1 MKILVLENNPKELT
15 LIEQALSGKRN
26 VLIPITSSEQAAPY
40 IMSGESRFLIANW
53 DTSDLRTSRFM
64 TRARAINPAEPI
76 YILLTTAKNLD
87 EGIEP
92 TGMDDIIQRPFKA
105 ADLKNRV
112 AMAERIISLASH
124 LAVARDQLENQA
136 VFDELTG
143 FLGRKAFLRQSA
155 AELER
160 SRRAS
165 LPMSMIALD
174 IDNFKII
181 NDTFGSETGDQV
193 LQVVAQTIRE
203 KSRPYDCIGR
213 WAGDEFL
220 LVLAGV
226 IGADAEKVSE
236 RVIAGVRGT
245 RIEVPNEPPLNVKIS
260 AGIASVA
267 RISTS
272 ADIEPLIQQAR
283 QAMSRAKEAGGNQI
297 FLVYV

>member
-1 MKILVLENNPKELT
+1 MKILVLENNPKELA
-15 LIEQALSGKRN
+15 LIDQALSGKRH
-26 VLIPITSSEQAAPY
+26 VLIPITSSEQASPY
-40 IMSGESRFLIANW
+40 IQSGDSRFLIANW
-53 DTSDLRTSRFM
+53 DTSDLSTSRFIS
-64 TRARAINPAEPI
+64 RARAINPAEPI
-76 YILLTTAKNLD
+76 YILLTTMKNLD
-87 EGIEP
+87 DGIEP

-112 AMAERIISLASH
+112 AMAERIISLASS
-124 LAVARDQLENQA
+124 LAVAKDQLDSQA
-136 VFDELTG
+136 VFDNLTG
-143 FLGRKAFLRQSA
+143 FMGRKAFLRQSA

-165 LPMSMIALD
+165 LPISFIALD

-181 NDTFGSETGDQV
+181 NDTFGTKTGDDV
-193 LQVVAQTIRE
+193 LQVLSQTIRE

-213 WAGDEFL
+213 WSGDEFV

-226 IGADAEKVSE
+226 IGADAEKVAE
-236 RVIAGVRGT
+236 RIIAGVRGT

-272 ADIEPLIQQAR
+272 TEVELLIQHSR
-283 QAMSRAKEAGGNQI
+283 QSMSRAKEAGGNQI
-297 FLVYV
+297 FLSFI

>member
-1 MKILVLENNPKELT
+1 MKILVLENNPKELA
-15 LIEQALSGKRN
+15 LIDQALSGKRH
-26 VLIPITSSEQAAPY
+26 VLIPITSSEQASPY
-40 IMSGESRFLIANW
+40 IQSGDSRFLIANW
-53 DTSDLRTSRFM
+53 DTSDLSTSRFIS
-64 TRARAINPAEPI
+64 RARAMNPAEPI
-76 YILLTTAKNLD
+76 YILLTTMKNLD
-87 EGIEP
+87 DGIEP

-112 AMAERIISLASH
+112 AMAERIISLASS
-124 LAVARDQLENQA
+124 LAVAKDQLDSQA
-136 VFDELTG
+136 VFDNLTG
-143 FLGRKAFLRQSA
+143 FMGRKAFLRQSA

-165 LPMSMIALD
+165 LPISFIALD

-181 NDTFGSETGDQV
+181 NDTFGTKTGDEV
-193 LQVVAQTIRE
+193 LQVLSQTIRE

-213 WAGDEFL
+213 WSGDEFV

-226 IGADAEKVSE
+226 IGADAEKVAE
-236 RVIAGVRGT
+236 RIIAGVRGT

-272 ADIEPLIQQAR
+272 TEVELLIQHSR
-283 QAMSRAKEAGGNQI
+283 QSMSRAKEAGGNQI
-297 FLVYV
+297 FLSFI

>member
-1 MKILVLENNPKELT
+1 MKILVLENNPKELA

-26 VLIPITSSEQAAPY
+26 VLIPITSSEQASPY
-40 IMSGESRFLIANW
+40 IQSGESRFLIANW

-76 YILLTTAKNLD
+76 YILLITMKNLD

-92 TGMDDIIQRPFKA
+92 TGMDDIIQRPFKT

-112 AMAERIISLASH
+112 AMAERIISLASS
-124 LAVARDQLENQA
+124 LAVAKDQLDNQA
-136 VFDELTG
+136 VFDSLTG
-143 FLGRKAFLRQSA
+143 FMGRKAFLRQSA
-155 AELER
+155 GELER

-165 LPMSMIALD
+165 LPISLIALD
-174 IDNFKII
+174 VDNFKII
-181 NDTFGSETGDQV
+181 NDTFGGQTGDDV
-193 LQVVAQTIRE
+193 LRVVAQAIRE

-213 WAGDEFL
+213 WAGDEFAL
-220 LVLAGV
+220 ALAGV
-226 IGADAEKVSE
+226 IGADAEKVAE
-236 RVIAGVRGT
+236 RIIAGVRGT

-272 ADIEPLIQQAR
+272 TEVEPLIQQAR